1 MTNITSA
8 YKIFDTCNFF
18 IENLTFTIWLLFVRR
33 DPWWDLCVLIPA
45 PIHHCRFPTMQ
56 RVCSFCCQLLP
67 LSMFLS
73 ANQGACARSGL
84 FCSGDNTAEIVGACS
99 YVWLISHCRL
109 TTTPL
114 PKNERFPLNCLEVG
128 KGGFYLFIYL
138 FATQPPVVTLCV
150 WGLILLCWLF
160 ILADSWGLIM
170 WRRLDEVKLALIATL
185 ACDAVLLSL
194 QHRWKNMFIPK
205 INSALV
211 LTWV

>member
-45 PIHHCRFPTMQ
+45 PIHHCRFPTIQ

-84 FCSGDNTAEIVGACS
+84 FCSGDNTAEIVGACVS
-99 YVWLISHCRL
+99 SSQQEQSHCTSPFSLLHCDTEFSHKVHQLGWRL
-109 TTTPL
+109 LKIIMIKYVESINGMHLLLIPL
-114 PKNERFPLNCLEVG
+114 FFR
-128 KGGFYLFIYL
+128 
-138 FATQPPVVTLCV
+138 
-150 WGLILLCWLF
+150 GL
-160 ILADSWGLIM
+160 
-170 WRRLDEVKLALIATL
+170 T
-185 ACDAVLLSL
+185 
-194 QHRWKNMFIPK
+194 
-205 INSALV
+205 
-211 LTWV
+211 